1 MERTRL
7 LMRKKTSPLITGEM
21 SIEFAYTAATI
32 VAYAAVVAC
41 KVEVAYAAVIEC
53 KVEVAYS
60 SCCSYI
66 YSYSFIHPQLQ
77 SHIQLQLPTH
87 AAAAAR

>member
-32 VAYAAVVAC
+32 VAYAAVV
-41 KVEVAYAAVIEC
+41 EC